1 MNEKDMQTVLGC
13 IDEHDRLGFVSALN
27 NLDLSRAK
35 LFQRYFNEKISHC
48 IEAGINS
55 KAYPEHIAKA
65 EQYMKALLIISDS
78 IKDK

>member
-1 MNEKDMQTVLGC
+1 MNEKDMQTVLDC

-35 LFQRYFNEKISHC
+35 LFQRYFNEKIRYC

-55 KAYPEHIAKA
+55 KSYPEYLAKA
-65 EQYMKALLIISDS
+65 ERYIKALLIISTS
-78 IKDK
+78 IKDR